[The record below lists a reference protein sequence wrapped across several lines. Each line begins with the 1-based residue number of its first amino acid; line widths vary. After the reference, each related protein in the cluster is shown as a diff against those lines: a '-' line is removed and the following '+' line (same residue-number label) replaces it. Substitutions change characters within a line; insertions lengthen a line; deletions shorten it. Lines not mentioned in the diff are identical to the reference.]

1 MMCPVSMPMDT
12 RRRCHRCGCRVARE
26 WRPSPCYPCHRS
38 PDCRD
43 PESHSALYPADLV
56 YLRPQSSL
64 WKMGMEIMS
73 LYVAFSPHGPIQTF
87 PLGNNLLLEERK
99 HGLNLSSQEQDSE
112 H

>member
-1 MMCPVSMPMDT
+1 
-12 RRRCHRCGCRVARE
+12 
-26 WRPSPCYPCHRS
+26 
-38 PDCRD
+38 
-43 PESHSALYPADLV
+43 
-56 YLRPQSSL
+56 
-64 WKMGMEIMS
+64 MEIMS